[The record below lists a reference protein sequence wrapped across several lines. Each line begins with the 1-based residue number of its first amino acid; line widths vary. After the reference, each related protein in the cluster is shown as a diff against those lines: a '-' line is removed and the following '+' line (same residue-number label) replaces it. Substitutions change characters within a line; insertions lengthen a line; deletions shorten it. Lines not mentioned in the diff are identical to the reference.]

1 MIKRIQLRGISR
13 TPSDRATSD
22 GGCAESLNVH
32 LDQGE
37 TAPTM
42 PPEDISEEIYG
53 ENTRYPIVFIHK
65 MPSMKNYIG
74 IKYDSTNSNYK
85 FAAYSE
91 NGVMDNMGNAVTYQ
105 DDAPVRFASIGN
117 TFIAYSAN
125 RPYYFLYKDGAYV
138 YLGTSIPRPL
148 VEIASLKTDDR
159 YATAE
164 IDDEVLKADDDIGVW
179 NSAAISG
186 NDQNAGLLAAMRN
199 LWDAVKLEIGD
210 ARNDGVF
217 VAPFFI
223 RYALR
228 LYDGSYIYTSTPILC
243 GGAQSQ
249 NWLRVFLSGTES
261 YTLSANFDNA
271 FRVYLHGTYLAA
283 NWGDLVKSI
292 DFFASTPIYT
302 PAMEAQ
308 YYKMTSIHE
317 IIFEKMGDAERAK
330 TIHDEVFSKGQFYKI
345 KSIEINDSIGMGEL
359 AAGTLR
365 IDNAD
370 GISGDLLLE
379 QENMVDPY
387 RDGTQYIPGT
397 GAQNFNSRLM
407 LVGGKEMLSRGDNF
421 LNGQATNTTIWDGT
435 LSGRSQYTLRFK
447 IVDSAT
453 GEAHYVVSHYRNAG
467 STFYPSY
474 FYKSGTSVNLMFGSD
489 SSVSGQFLINK
500 PYAWIAY
507 PDTRC
512 KQVEIYYSPNTYAKV
527 IPMEPHPY
535 LECAVAFLGFGV
547 PVTYLSDYDSVTPTT
562 NENPVVDAGHKLFL
576 SEFQNPFLFRAGGII
591 TFPDKLV
598 GAAGITVPLSE
609 GQVGA
614 FNVYVFTEGGI
625 RVLVPTA
632 EGTFAANLAHPGIS
646 RHIALEGT
654 IISMEQAVV
663 FITEKGVMLLA
674 GSSVQEISREMNG
687 KPYALEYDVW
697 RYIYDSSRTFDKI
710 IGPTRDTDTFM
721 GFMREAKVA
730 YDFQGARLL
739 FFNRGKTFQYEY
751 RLETQSWH
759 KYYFPMSAVTI
770 INSYPE
776 CLVSYSPNATPT
788 VLNLSTMLHDAD
800 LLADTTTVSNEEVRV
815 TYPGIVITRPFDLG
829 EPDIRKAI
837 RSIRIRG
844 NYNRADVQYILL
856 GSFDGINWKRLTSLR
871 GGSYKQF
878 RLVLLTNLTAT
889 ERISWID
896 VDYESRMTNKLR

>member
-1 MIKRIQLRGISR
+1 MIKKLQLRGISR
-13 TPSDRATSD
+13 TPSDRASAD

-42 PPEDISEEIYG
+42 PPEDISETIYG
-53 ENTRYPIVFIHK
+53 ENTRYQIMFIHK
-65 MPSMKNYIG
+65 MPSIKNYIG
-74 IKYDSTNSNYK
+74 IKYDSTNRNYK
-85 FAAYSE
+85 FAAYNE
-91 NGVMDNMGNAVTYQ
+91 NGTMDNMGNAVTYQ
-105 DDAPVRFASIGN
+105 DDTPVRFASIGN
-117 TFIAYSAN
+117 TLIAYSAN
-125 RPYYFLYKDGAYV
+125 RPYYFLYKDGAYI
-138 YLGTSIPRPL
+138 YLGTSIPKPS
-148 VEIASLKTDDR
+148 VEIASLKADNR

-164 IDDEVLKADDDIGVW
+164 IEDEVLKVEDDEDVW

-186 NDQNAGLLAAMRN
+186 NEHNAGLLSTMRN
-199 LWDAVKLEIGD
+199 LWDSVKLGIGN

-223 RYALR
+223 RYALK
-228 LYDGSYIYTSTPILC
+228 LYDGSYIHTSTPIIC

-261 YTLSANFDNA
+261 YTLSANFTNA
-271 FRVYLHGTYLAA
+271 FRVYLHGTYIAA

-292 DFFASTPIYT
+292 DFFASTPIYA
-302 PAMEAQ
+302 PAMESA
-308 YYKMTSIHE
+308 YYKMTASNE

-359 AAGTLR
+359 YAGTLH

-379 QENMVDPY
+379 QETMVDPY
-387 RDGTQYIPGT
+387 RDGSQYIPGAD
-397 GAQNFNSRLM
+397 AQNFNSRLL
-407 LVGGKEMLSRGDNF
+407 LVGGKEMLSRGDDF
-421 LNGQATNTTIWDGT
+421 LNGQATDTTTWDGT

-453 GEAHYVVSHYRNAG
+453 GNAHYVVSHYRHANP
-467 STFYPSY
+467 TFYPSY
-474 FYKSGTSVNLMFGSD
+474 FYKNSTAVNLMFGSD
-489 SSVSGQFLINK
+489 SASSGQYLINK

-512 KQVEIYYSPNTYAKV
+512 KQVEIYYSPNTNAKV

-547 PVTYLSDYDSVTPTT
+547 PVTYLSNYDSVTPTT
-562 NENPVVDAGHKLFL
+562 EENPVIDSENKLFL
-576 SEFQNPFLFRAGGII
+576 SEFQNPFLFKAGGII

-609 GQVGA
+609 GQVGDYS
-614 FNVYVFTEGGI
+614 VYVFTEGGI

-632 EGTFAANLAHPGIS
+632 EGTFAANLAHPGLS
-646 RHIALEGT
+646 RHIALPNT
-654 IISMEQAVV
+654 IRAMEQAIV
-663 FITEKGVMLLA
+663 FTTKKGVMILSGGTVTDISLA
-674 GSSVQEISREMNG
+674 MNG
-687 KPYALEYDVW
+687 KPYTLEAEVRQMLLRSPW
-697 RYIYDSSRTFDKI
+697 MSILS
-710 IGPTRDTDTFM
+710 PTNDTETFM
-721 GFMREAKVA
+721 AFMRTAMPA
-730 YDFQGARLL
+730 YDFNGGRFI
-739 FFNRGKTFQYEY
+739 FFNPQKEYQYVY
-751 RLETQSWH
+751 MLETQTWH
-759 KYYFPMSAVTI
+759 KTYTGVDNPTI
-770 INSYPE
+770 LNSYPD
-776 CLVSYSPNATPT
+776 CLVSRRRHNMPDNTHE
-788 VLNLSTMLHDAD
+788 VLDFSTILDDAD
-800 LLADTTTVSNEEVRV
+800 YVSDEADSVL
-815 TYPGIVITRPFDLG
+815 GIIATRPFDLG

-844 NYNRADVQYILL
+844 NYNRNNVKYIIL

-878 RLVLLTNLTAT
+878 RLILLTDLTAT
-889 ERISWID
+889 ERITWVD
-896 VDYESRMTNKLR
+896 VDYESRFTNRLR

>member
-1 MIKRIQLRGISR
+1 MPIKQLQLRGISR
-13 TPSDRATSD
+13 TPSDRMSAD

-42 PPEDISEEIYG
+42 PPEDISEDIYG
-53 ENTRYPIVFIHK
+53 ENTRYQIMFIHK
-65 MPSMKNYIG
+65 MPSIKNYIG
-74 IKYDSTNSNYK
+74 IKYDGTNSNYK
-85 FAAYSE
+85 FAAYNE
-91 NGVMDNMGNAVTYQ
+91 NGTMDNMGNAVTYQ
-105 DDAPVRFASIGN
+105 DDTPIRFASIGN
-117 TFIAYSAN
+117 TLIAYSAN

-138 YLGTSIPRPL
+138 YLGTSIPKPS
-148 VEIASLKTDDR
+148 VEIASLKADDR

-164 IDDEVLKADDDIGVW
+164 IEDEDLKVEDDEDVW

-186 NDQNAGLLAAMRN
+186 NEHNAGLLATMSN
-199 LWDAVKLEIGD
+199 LWDSVKLEIGN

-223 RYALR
+223 RYALK
-228 LYDGSYIYTSTPILC
+228 LYDGSYIHTSTPILC
-243 GGAQSQ
+243 GGAQSE

-261 YTLSANFDNA
+261 YTLYAHFTNA
-271 FRVYLHGTYLAA
+271 FRVYLHGTYIAA

-292 DFFASTPIYT
+292 DFFASTPIYA
-302 PAMEAQ
+302 PAMESA
-308 YYKMTSIHE
+308 YYKMTASNE

-359 AAGTLR
+359 YAGTLR
-365 IDNAD
+365 INNAD

-379 QENMVDPY
+379 QETMVDPY
-387 RDGTQYIPGT
+387 RDGSQYIPGAD
-397 GAQNFNSRLM
+397 AQNFNSRLL
-407 LVGGKEMLSRGDNF
+407 LVGGKDMLSRGDDF
-421 LNGQATNTTIWDGT
+421 LNGQATDTTTWDGT

-453 GEAHYVVSHYRNAG
+453 GNAHYVMSHYRHANP
-467 STFYPSY
+467 TFYPSY
-474 FYKSGTSVNLMFGSD
+474 FYKNSTAVNLMFGSD
-489 SSVSGQFLINK
+489 SASSGQYLINK

-512 KQVEIYYSPNTYAKV
+512 KQVEIYYSPNTNAKV

-547 PVTYLSDYDSVTPTT
+547 PVTWLSNYDSVTPTT
-562 NENPVVDAGHKLFL
+562 DENPVINSENKLFL

-609 GQVGA
+609 GQVGDYS
-614 FNVYVFTEGGI
+614 VYVFTEGGI

-632 EGTFAANLAHPGIS
+632 EGTFAANLAHPGLS
-646 RHIALEGT
+646 RHIALPNT
-654 IISMEQAVV
+654 ICAMEQAIV
-663 FITEKGVMLLA
+663 FTTERGVMMLTGGNVTEL
-674 GSSVQEISREMNG
+674 SREMQGRPFVLNG
-687 KPYALEYDVW
+687 EEGSAYYAIRQSLRTSPWQGILGPTIDGDTFMEFMESARPAYDSNGSRFIFFNASKQYQYVYALET
-697 RYIYDSSRTFDKI
+697 RT
-710 IGPTRDTDTFM
+710 
-721 GFMREAKVA
+721 
-730 YDFQGARLL
+730 
-739 FFNRGKTFQYEY
+739 
-751 RLETQSWH
+751 WH
-759 KYYFPMSAVTI
+759 KIYSSVSGGRI
-770 INSYPE
+770 INSYPD
-776 CLVSYSPNATPT
+776 CLVTWSPNATPT
-788 VLNLSTMLHDAD
+788 VLNFSTVLNDSDVLSRTANPVK
-800 LLADTTTVSNEEVRV
+800 A
-815 TYPGIVITRPFDLG
+815 IIATRPFDLG

-844 NYNRADVQYILL
+844 DYNRDDVQYLLL
-856 GSFDGINWKRLTSLR
+856 GSFDGINWKWMKSLR

-878 RLVLLTNLTAT
+878 QLIILAKLTAT
-889 ERISWID
+889 ERITWVD
-896 VDYESRMTNKLR
+896 VDYESRFTNRLR